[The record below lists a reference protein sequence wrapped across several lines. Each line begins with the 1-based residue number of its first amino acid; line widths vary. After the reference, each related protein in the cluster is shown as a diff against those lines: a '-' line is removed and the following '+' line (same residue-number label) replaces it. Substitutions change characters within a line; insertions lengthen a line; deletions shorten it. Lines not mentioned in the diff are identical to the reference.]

1 MALRRLDNLSFSSAM
16 ELIEKVPIPPLGLPG
31 KISQIHSSK
40 YLHKILKAHLIY
52 RVSFFVVP
60 TSRLQAQVREA

>member
-16 ELIEKVPIPPLGLPG
+16 ELIEKVPIPPRGLPG